1 MKDLS
6 LKLIKQNNGVIMTQI
21 ILASASPRRKELLS
35 KITTDFEIIPSNAL
49 EIYPENL
56 DALKVSLYLSNLKA
70 KDIHSKYP
78 NSIVIGSDTTV
89 IINNTVLGK
98 PLNKDDAKNMLS
110 TLSNNIHYVV
120 SGVTIY
126 NKDEIYEI
134 NSISKVFF
142 KNLSNEEIEEY
153 LTHDEYKDKAGSYAI
168 QGLASKFIDHI
179 EGDYDTIVGFPTN
192 AVKTILDKILK

>member
-1 MKDLS
+1 MK
-6 LKLIKQNNGVIMTQI
+6 KI

-35 KITTDFEIIPSNAL
+35 RITNDFIIVPSDAD
-49 EIYPENL
+49 EIYPSTLNAM
-56 DALKVSLYLSNLKA
+56 DVSLYLSNIKA
-70 KDIHSKYP
+70 NDIHNKYP
-78 NSIVIGSDTTV
+78 NDIVIGSDTTV

-98 PLNKDDAKNMLS
+98 PKDKDEAKQMLS

-126 NKDEIYEI
+126 NKDEIHQI

-142 KNLSNEEIEEY
+142 KDLTNEEIEEY

-192 AVKTILDKILK
+192 EVKLVLDKIIK